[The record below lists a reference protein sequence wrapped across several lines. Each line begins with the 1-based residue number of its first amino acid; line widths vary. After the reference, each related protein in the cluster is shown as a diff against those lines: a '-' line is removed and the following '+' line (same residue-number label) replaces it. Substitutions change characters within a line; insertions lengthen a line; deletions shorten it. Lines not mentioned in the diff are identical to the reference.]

1 MGVQKNPIE
10 GTVNTLTDM
19 VEGDEVN
26 PDDFYDMIGVS
37 PYYRPTEEESTME
50 FSGGSGGEGFES
62 EGMKKVRK
70 KFQDQKKK
78 FRDKFKKRFN

>member
-1 MGVQKNPIE
+1 M
-10 GTVNTLTDM
+10 
-19 VEGDEVN
+19 
-26 PDDFYDMIGVS
+26 S